1 MSRRVTVNSLCFIN
15 KKMPEWNSLDKSI
28 GKNIKKRNRNDSLF
42 VLLLPFS
49 KNNAMLTLLLTLCYL
64 FGIPLALML
73 LAKRWPIIEKISP
86 MVVLY
91 VIGLMVGNTD
101 VLGAEAQPVCANV
114 SNVVVLLTI
123 PPHAAGF

>member
-1 MSRRVTVNSLCFIN
+1 M
-15 KKMPEWNSLDKSI
+15 
-28 GKNIKKRNRNDSLF
+28 
-42 VLLLPFS
+42 LPFS

>member
-1 MSRRVTVNSLCFIN
+1 
-15 KKMPEWNSLDKSI
+15 MPEWNSLDKSI